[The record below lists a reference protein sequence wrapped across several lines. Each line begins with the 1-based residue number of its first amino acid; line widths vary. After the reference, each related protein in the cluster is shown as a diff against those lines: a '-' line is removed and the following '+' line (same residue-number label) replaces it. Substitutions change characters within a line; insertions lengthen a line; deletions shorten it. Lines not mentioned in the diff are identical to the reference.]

1 MRVDLEPGQQQPL
14 ARRVFASQAYE
25 RHRLKRIAELCRGR
39 SLLDLGYAQQP
50 NPYYRGVHRV
60 GLDLRRPS
68 SPSGYEEEIVGDAL
82 DLTPYLGS
90 RRFDTI
96 VAAELI
102 EHLER
107 PYDFLRGLGNFLSDD
122 GRIVLSTPNP
132 VSWPVALF
140 EVMRSSKY
148 FYSRDHVYYF
158 TPRWMNRMLE
168 RCGFT
173 VDAVISVGLLLPLP
187 GIVLPCPVG
196 LSYHVI
202 YVARST
208 PV

>member
-1 MRVDLEPGQQQPL
+1 
-14 ARRVFASQAYE
+14 
-25 RHRLKRIAELCRGR
+25 
-39 SLLDLGYAQQP
+39 
-50 NPYYRGVHRV
+50 
-60 GLDLRRPS
+60 
-68 SPSGYEEEIVGDAL
+68 VGDAL